1 MVGQKDTG
9 GVVMVDI
16 GGALGSLFTPLAA
29 FLGGILSA
37 LFWVAA
43 LGILTLIAAFFI
55 SSKINPLRLSPDALR
70 AAGIKWKY
78 FDLARWMIIDV
89 MEHKKHINEFRE
101 YGFTFYVGRQGA
113 GKTASMVNYLDRMK
127 ERYPN
132 SIIVTN
138 FGYFQ
143 ADHIMK
149 SWRDLLTI
157 RNGTDGVIFAI
168 DEIHSEYSSMA
179 WKDVPEDLLSEI
191 SQQRKQRVK
200 IVATA
205 QFFTRVAK
213 PLREQAATVVAC
225 RTFAGRLTM
234 GREYDALQYAM
245 VIDNPNAVKKKLKPL
260 RKHSF
265 VQSDVFRKEYDTYE
279 KIERMEK
286 MRFTDK
292 DVRKQ

>member
-1 MVGQKDTG
+1 
-9 GVVMVDI
+9 MVDI
-16 GGALGSLFTPLAA
+16 GGALGSLFTPLAS
-29 FLGGILSA
+29 FLGGLLSS
-37 LFWVAA
+37 LITLVISGV
-43 LGILTLIAAFFI
+43 LLLIAAFFI
-55 SSKINPLRLSPDALR
+55 TSKLNPLHLTVPNLR

-113 GKTASMVNYLDRMK
+113 GKTASMVEYLDRMK
-127 ERYPN
+127 HRYPN
-132 SIIVTN
+132 CVIVTN
-138 FGYFQ
+138 FGYYQ
-143 ADHIMK
+143 ADHVMTGWK
-149 SWRDLLTI
+149 DLLTI

-213 PLREQAATVVAC
+213 PLREQAASVVAC

-234 GREYDALQYAM
+234 GKEYDALQYAM
-245 VIDNPNAVKKKLKPL
+245 VLDNPNAIKKKLKPL
-260 RKHSF
+260 RKYSF
-265 VQSDVFRKEYDTYE
+265 VQSDKFRESYDTYE

-286 MRFTDK
+286 MKFTDR
-292 DVRKQ
+292 DRR